1 VIWDPNPQFH
11 DVDLGQAKIYRWKD
25 KEGRDWEGGLY
36 LPSAYRAGQRYPLVI
51 QTHGF
56 TESVFLPSGSFPT
69 AFAGRELAAAG
80 IAVLQIGGGKACGG
94 AGPEEAS
101 CEVAGF
107 EAGAR
112 QLATEGIVDLQ
123 KVGYIGFSRSCW
135 YGMEF
140 LTNGTL
146 PLKAAL
152 LADGITV
159 DYLLFALTGTDFADE
174 IGAKPFGQGLETWV
188 KRSPGFHLDKVAAP
202 LLIDGQRDWIIHM
215 WQPYAGLKYLK
226 KPVEL
231 DLINTD
237 EHTITNPVER
247 MASQGLSVDWFRFW
261 LKGEE
266 DPAPAK
272 KDQYERWRKLRAPD
286 AQPAVK
292 P

>member
-1 VIWDPNPQFH
+1 
-11 DVDLGQAKIYRWKD
+11 
-25 KEGRDWEGGLY
+25 
-36 LPSAYRAGQRYPLVI
+36 VI

-80 IAVLQIGGGKACGG
+80 ITVLQIGGSKACG
-94 AGPEEAS
+94 AGPNEAA

-112 QLATEGIVDLQ
+112 QLAAEGMVDLQ
-123 KVGYIGFSRSCW
+123 EVGYIGFSHSCW

-140 LTNGTL
+140 LTNGSL

-152 LADGITV
+152 LADGIMV
-159 DYLLFALTGTDFADE
+159 DYLQFSLNGIDFSDA
-174 IGAKPFGQGLETWV
+174 IGAQPFGEGLETWM
-188 KRSPGFHLDKVAAP
+188 KRSPGFHLDKVTAP
-202 LLIDGQRDWIIHM
+202 LLMDGQHEWMIQM

-237 EHTITNPVER
+237 EHVITNPVER
-247 MASQGLSVDWFRFW
+247 MASQGL
-261 LKGEE
+261 
-266 DPAPAK
+266 
-272 KDQYERWRKLRAPD
+272 
-286 AQPAVK
+286 
-292 P
+292 